1 MENDQKFAA
10 FFTDAPKG
18 KKTGAVLSWI
28 ATVVLI
34 AALFVPAFQ
43 VKLQMQNTD
52 GKYEDVPSSESNE
65 YILGDMDQQTSVFKY
80 LTTANKNSASLSLSE
95 SGLTVETTGSSAT
108 GVVLLVLFAVLAV
121 VAIVSALYT
130 VRWVAFAANLIG
142 VGEVLAVYFFV
153 FKNKFSQGLTTLTSL
168 LTGSRIVPALTP
180 TVIVVLAA
188 VVVLSVAAIIVSYA
202 VHDEIYL
209 DPIWDPDEKGPRDDG
224 ETNLVGDSDSEAVAA
239 LIRLNTS
246 ESFAIRNN
254 TETILGKGPQVD
266 IVIENPIVSRTHA
279 KIICHDGTC
288 TIRDLGSKNGTFVGD
303 QKLSENNFAVL
314 TDGMYITLGNEM
326 FQFKV

>member
-1 MENDQKFAA
+1 MENDQKSMT
-10 FFTDAPKG
+10 FFTAAPKG
-18 KKTGAVLSWI
+18 KKISTVLSWI

-52 GKYEDVPSSESNE
+52 GKYEDVLSSDSNE

-80 LTTANKNSASLSLSE
+80 LTTANKNSTSLSLSE
-95 SGLTVETTGSSAT
+95 SGLTVETSGSSAT

-153 FKNKFSQGLTTLTSL
+153 FKNKFSQGLTTLTTL

-202 VHDEIYL
+202 VHDEEVGI
-209 DPIWDPDEKGPRDDG
+209 DWNPGEEGIRNDG